1 MQRLRPMCTGMS
13 RLPFFLDPSHHAAH
27 HPIERF
33 GWDGCW
39 KCRHCLAVCPNGAI
53 RILGKDPK
61 DSLPA
66 PPIETAAPVLDA
78 LVANRRSHRRY
89 QARNVEKETIRHLIG
104 LLQNAPNVGNE
115 LQVEYA
121 LVDDVEQM
129 DRPRTLASERMDA
142 LAACG
147 IYPDGYDE
155 KAFRISSGPKR
166 PYDRICCFAALP
178 TC

>member
-1 MQRLRPMCTGMS
+1 MNNLAQLHIDRTKCSGCGRCVQVCPGSL
-13 RLPFFLDPSHHAAH
+13 FFLDPSHHAAH

-39 KCRHCLAVCPNGAI
+39 KCQHCLAVCPNGAI
-53 RILGKDPK
+53 HILGKDPK

-66 PPIETAAPVLDA
+66 PPIETAETSCRSNMHWSTMSNRWTGCERSLLNGWTHWLPVG
-78 LVANRRSHRRY
+78 S
-89 QARNVEKETIRHLIG
+89 I
-104 LLQNAPNVGNE
+104 
-115 LQVEYA
+115 
-121 LVDDVEQM
+121 QM
-129 DRPRTLASERMDA
+129 AMTQ
-142 LAACG
+142 
-147 IYPDGYDE
+147 

>member
-1 MQRLRPMCTGMS
+1 MNNLAQLHIDRTKCS
-13 RLPFFLDPSHHAAH
+13 
-27 HPIERF
+27 
-33 GWDGCW
+33 GCGR
-39 KCRHCLAVCPNGAI
+39 CVQVCPNGAI

-104 LLQNAPNVGNE
+104 CCKMRPTAETSCRSNMHWSTMSNRWTGCERSLLNGWTHWLPVGSI
-115 LQVEYA
+115 
-121 LVDDVEQM
+121 QM
-129 DRPRTLASERMDA
+129 AMTQ
-142 LAACG
+142 
-147 IYPDGYDE
+147 